1 MKITKD
7 LLREMIA
14 EEIDAL
20 DEAKDPKL
28 TKMIEDWN
36 KIQQLAIGMN
46 SVFSVENLLNMGVDP
61 SVHESWL
68 DLFNGQ
74 TNSAYRQ
81 VGEILN
87 KLEKEGK

>member
-14 EEIDAL
+14 EEIAVL

-28 TKMIEDWN
+28 AKMIEDWN
-36 KIQQLAIGMN
+36 KIQQLAIGMK

-61 SVHESWL
+61 SVHEAWV
-68 DLFNGQ
+68 DLFNGR

-81 VGEILN
+81 VGKILN

>member
-14 EEIDAL
+14 EEIAVL

-28 TKMIEDWN
+28 EKMIEDWN

-61 SVHESWL
+61 SVHEAWV
-68 DLFNGQ
+68 DLFNGR
-74 TNSAYRQ
+74 TNSTYRQ
-81 VGEILN
+81 VGKILN

>member
-1 MKITKD
+1 
-7 LLREMIA
+7 MIA
-14 EEIDAL
+14 EEIAVL

-28 TKMIEDWN
+28 EKMIEDWN

-61 SVHESWL
+61 SVHEAWV
-68 DLFNGQ
+68 DLFNGR
-74 TNSAYRQ
+74 TNSTYRQ
-81 VGEILN
+81 VGKILN

>member
-14 EEIDAL
+14 EEIAVL

-28 TKMIEDWN
+28 AKMIEDWN

-61 SVHESWL
+61 SVHEAWV
-68 DLFNGQ
+68 DLFNGR

-81 VGEILN
+81 VGKILN